1 MARKFTDAEALL
13 NDLLDRHE
21 SGVARP
27 RAYPD
32 VDGFP
37 DVHAVDRFD
46 RRLKHP
52 DLALAIAIVKG
63 KGRHQ
68 DVTTRVDLEDPEL
81 VYRHLGRTPAKDA
94 ARLALSAALTG
105 LDAGAFASDL
115 EEAAAAW
122 STNKRWSGLAPGDEQ
137 GLRTC
142 LLLAQAILDRR
153 HEGLDFR
160 TFSRRVAG
168 DSKALENLQQP
179 IIRLVTRVLEASHES
194 DPRAYLS
201 SLGLERFGP
210 PLLLAGP
217 IVLDGMMVPK
227 SLPYIG
233 LPATSIGRVSFSDTP
248 TYVLTIENQTSF
260 NRQVLET
267 DPNRTGLIVYTGGY
281 PSLDIQRAI
290 ASIAAT
296 LSETRFFHW
305 SDIDPEGIWIFRTV
319 ERAVGRPISPHLMT
333 AALAD
338 AKGSPLPSSKIRSV
352 DFSQSAIAELASYFE
367 RPDAK
372 WLEQEELDPIPPHL
386 SS

>member
-1 MARKFTDAEALL
+1 MARKFTDAETLL

-37 DVHAVDRFD
+37 DVHALDRFD
-46 RRLKHP
+46 RHLRHP
-52 DLALAIAIVKG
+52 ELAGAIAIVKG

-68 DVTTRVDLEDPEL
+68 DVTTRVELEDPQP
-81 VYRHLGRTPAKDA
+81 VYRYLGRMPAKDA
-94 ARLALSAALTG
+94 ARLALDAALKG
-105 LDAGAFASDL
+105 LDTTAFASDL
-115 EEAAAAW
+115 EEAATAW
-122 STNKRWSGLAPGDEQ
+122 STNRRWSGLAPGDEQ
-137 GLRTC
+137 GLRTS
-142 LLLAQAILDRR
+142 LLLAQAILERR
-153 HEGLDFR
+153 HDGLDFR

-168 DSKALENLQQP
+168 DSKALETLQQP
-179 IIRLVTRVLEASHES
+179 IIRLVTRALETSHDG

-217 IVLDGMMVPK
+217 IILDGMVVPRR
-227 SLPYIG
+227 LPYIG
-233 LPATSIGRVSFSDTP
+233 LPATSIGRVAFTDTP
-248 TYVLTIENQTSF
+248 NYVLSIENQTSF

-267 DPNRTGLIVYTGGY
+267 DPNREGLIVYTGGY

-290 ASIAAT
+290 SSIAAT
-296 LSETRFFHW
+296 LTDTPFFHW

-319 ERAVGRPISPHLMT
+319 ERAVGRPVSPHLMT
-333 AALAD
+333 VALAE
-338 AKGSPLPSSKIRSV
+338 AKGSPLAGSKIKSV
-352 DFSQSAIAELASYFE
+352 DFSQSAVAELASYFE
-367 RPDAK
+367 KPGAK
-372 WLEQEELDPIPPHL
+372 WLEQEELDPIPPDL